1 MKITDYE
8 KVQQLTDTNIFLLD
22 GDKGTKTILA
32 PALAKALVGLMSS
45 QDFISGL
52 NLSELNQMNT
62 FEAGDK
68 ILVGTA
74 AGNKS
79 IGASDA
85 LFAMLDAFSTVEM
98 RRTIFR
104 GKNLGAVVTAEQKAN
119 IQNGSFKGFFLGD
132 YWSIGERIWR
142 IADFNYFINCG
153 DPTVP
158 PNHLV
163 IMPDNSLYTFKMNE
177 TDITTGGYVGSK
189 MYTEGLNQ
197 AKTLATSA
205 FPDMVFTHRTFL
217 VNAVTNGISSGGAWY
232 DSTLELPNEIMMYGS
247 HIFMP
252 QSSGATIAISHT
264 IYNSQLALMAAHPR
278 FIKTTESYWLMD
290 VVSSAHFAN
299 VGTKGVADCSRAT
312 NSFGVRPVF
321 AIG

>member
-22 GDKGTKTILA
+22 GDNGTKTILA

-62 FEAGDK
+62 FAAGDK

-104 GKNLGAVVTAEQKAN
+104 GKNLGVVVTAEQKAN

-142 IADFNYFINCG
+142 IADFNYWINCG
-153 DPTVP
+153 DSTVP

-163 IMPDNSLYTFKMNE
+163 IMPDNSLYTSKMNE

-197 AKTLATSA
+197 AKTLVTSA
-205 FPDMVFTHRTFL
+205 FPDMVLTHRTFL
-217 VNAVTNGISSGGAWY
+217 VNEVTNGKPSGGAWF
-232 DSTLELPNEIMMYGS
+232 DSTLELPNENMMYGS

-252 QSSGATIAISHT
+252 QSDGVTTVVSFTIN
-264 IYNSQLALMAAHPR
+264 NSQLALMAAHPR
-278 FIKTTESYWLMD
+278 FIKTREFYWLMD
-290 VVSSAHFAN
+290 VVSSTHFAD
-299 VGTKGVADCSRAT
+299 VSDKGVADCSSAT